1 MEHFDYARIL
11 VPTDMSDFA
20 TLALRY
26 AAAFR
31 ERLGSSIT
39 AVYADEVYLPVDML
53 EAPLGFYLEKAPE
66 SMERLAV
73 RLRDHTAQ
81 VVGAPVETL
90 IVQDSPARAVL
101 ATAKKMH
108 ADLILMGTHGRTGL
122 RRAILGSVTENV
134 LHEAKVPVMTVTP
147 ALMQGKAKAEIRRI
161 LCPVNFTHVARQAL
175 QHACSLAQA
184 FDAELSV
191 LYVVEGIDDTRA
203 AEVEAAFHQWVDPQ
217 VADRCR
223 FNRIFLRG
231 GDPAERVLAASA
243 DTDLIVIGAQHS
255 FFRDATVIGTTT
267 QRITRFARVPV
278 MTVIREAKAEV
289 LQEEKELATS
299 IM

>member
-1 MEHFDYARIL
+1 MDHFDYARIL

-147 ALMQGKAKAEIRRI
+147 ALMQGKAKTEIRRI

-184 FDAELSV
+184 FEAELSV
-191 LYVVEGIDDTRA
+191 LYVVEGIEDDRA

-243 DTDLIVIGAQHS
+243 DTDLIVIGAQHT

-289 LQEEKELATS
+289 LQEEKELAAS

>member
-26 AAAFR
+26 AAMFR

-66 SMERLAV
+66 SLERLAV

-101 ATAKKMH
+101 ATAKKIN

-147 ALMQGKAKAEIRRI
+147 ALMQGKARAEIRRI

-175 QHACSLAQA
+175 QHACSLAHV
-184 FDAELSV
+184 FNAELSV
-191 LYVVEGIDDTRA
+191 LYVVEGIEDDRA

-223 FNRIFLRG
+223 FTRIFLRG

-278 MTVIREAKAEV
+278 LTVIREATAEV
-289 LQEEKELATS
+289 LQEEKELAAS

>member
-1 MEHFDYARIL
+1 MDHFDYARIL

-184 FDAELSV
+184 FEAELSV
-191 LYVVEGIDDTRA
+191 LYVVEGIDDDRA